1 VKSLKWRLVLIYSG
15 LIFGLTLILGV
26 ATVIIVRGNLT
37 LTALNNIQSIAEKEA
52 KYVAAL
58 KEENVSY
65 VETLSQIN
73 LLNGSDISVEEES
86 DFFENEAKRKDYNR
100 FFISDKSGNAKTLE
114 KNSESMNFKNYDFF
128 KELLK
133 GKPVSSDILV
143 NSKKEPLIYFASPIM
158 SSGEITGY
166 LIVEKNAEILSKIM
180 ANATYGETGYG
191 YMINTKG
198 IVIAH
203 TNIDLVKNQSNEIE
217 NAKSNSSLKELADMM
232 QNHMIKG
239 ETGNG
244 AYTYNGVQ
252 KMAGY
257 APVKNTPWV
266 MIITMERKEVIDK
279 NSLIIILVFLILGTL
294 VVGALITLKISS
306 MVSEPFTELSK
317 VIGKIAD
324 YDLRFDTNSKAANY
338 LKRKDEIGKM
348 TNGIKVLE
356 ESLNEIVKQ
365 TKESSAKVTEAA
377 DHISLTSS
385 QSATSSEEVAKAVT
399 EIANSSS
406 EQAQSTENGVVNI
419 KEMEELLDKTQ
430 LHISELNKNAGNIN
444 ALKNEG
450 IKTVKELTE
459 KNKENL
465 KSTNEIKEI
474 IFSTNES
481 ADQIQSAV
489 QKIKDIVEQTN
500 LLALNAAIEAAR
512 AGEAGRGFAV
522 VAEEIRKLADDSNKF
537 TDEINSIMDTLTGK
551 TRNAVKTMEEM
562 NIIVEQQS
570 SKVTET
576 EERFEGISSSI
587 DNINSTIKLLTES
600 ESIIEEK
607 KNKVVEI
614 LENLSSIAEENA
626 SSTEEVSASVEEQS
640 ALVEEVSGIAAELKG
655 MADELGVII
664 SKFKV

>member
-1 VKSLKWRLVLIYSG
+1 MKSLKWRLVLIYSG

-217 NAKSNSSLKELADMM
+217 NAKSNSSLKELVDMM

>member
-1 VKSLKWRLVLIYSG
+1 MKSLKWRLVLIYSG